1 MDKKRVTVEM
11 PADMI
16 QYVDKWRAYLQ
27 SEHPEKAISRS
38 DAVRHCIGLSLTSSL
53 IPSSVTELIGDLK
66 ITGTMPDLR
75 GGGGETEDQT

>member
-11 PADMI
+11 TTDMI
-16 QYVDKWRAYLQ
+16 QYVDQMRAHLQ

-53 IPSSVTELIGDLK
+53 IPSSMTELVGNLNVS
-66 ITGTMPDLR
+66 GTMPDLR
-75 GGGGETEDQT
+75 GRSGKTEDQT